1 MSYLIQDLGTGTVQ
15 TVSLVRLL
23 EIVNDTDNP
32 EWIDYTAEDWQEGW
46 REWAEG
52 DIYTL
57 LGITNCHCLQ
67 ASDCSGEG
75 DCDCLHCPMCGSS
88 DLRFANPPSVGDE
101 AMFCNNCQ
109 WDEKI

>member
-57 LGITNCHCLQ
+57 LGIT
-67 ASDCSGEG
+67 
-75 DCDCLHCPMCGSS
+75 SS
-88 DLRFANPPSVGDE
+88 KEQN
-101 AMFCNNCQ
+101 
-109 WDEKI
+109 